1 MWHNHGVPRN
11 RHASPRQPL
20 DEEGLER
27 LALFYAGRYATTR
40 AKLRS
45 YLARKVRE
53 RGWAGAA
60 PAPVERLVERLAEL
74 RYVDDVAFASA
85 KGASLLRRGYGE
97 RRVDQALHA
106 AGVEEADCEPVRE
119 TAREGAWDAALRYA
133 QRRRFGPFAQGPV
146 ERPAR
151 EKAAAAMLRAGH
163 RMDLVRRILNA
174 RPGEIPELDGS

>member
-1 MWHNHGVPRN
+1 MWHNHGVTRN
-11 RHASPRQPL
+11 RHGKPRPPL

-40 AKLRS
+40 AKLRA
-45 YLARKVRE
+45 YLERKVKE

-60 PAPVERLVERLAEL
+60 AAPVERLVERLAEL
-74 RYVDDVAFASA
+74 RYVDDAAFASA
-85 KGASLLRRGYGE
+85 KAASLLRRGYGE

-106 AGVEEADCEPVRE
+106 AGVGESDSEPVRE
-119 TAREGAWDAALRYA
+119 TAREGAWEAALRYA
-133 QRRRFGPFAQGPV
+133 QRRRFGPYAETQA

-163 RMDLVRRILNA
+163 RIDLVRRIVNSP
-174 RPGEIPELDGS
+174 PGEIPESDGN